1 MQNYAFRLNNHV
13 DFFSSLQFFCLA
25 FALSISTAMWRIIR
39 RLDRVIQLLEVQQI
53 EVLDKNKVVSKE
65 DMQKQLKELEIR
77 HAELEMEKI
86 ALAQTKLENEQVKS
100 ELS

>member
-13 DFFSSLQFFCLA
+13 DFFSSLQFCALA

-39 RLDRVIQLLEVQQI
+39 RLDRVILLLEGQQI
-53 EVLDKNKVVSKE
+53 EVLDKNKVVSNE

-86 ALAQTKLENEQVKS
+86 ALAKKKLGNEQLK
-100 ELS
+100 